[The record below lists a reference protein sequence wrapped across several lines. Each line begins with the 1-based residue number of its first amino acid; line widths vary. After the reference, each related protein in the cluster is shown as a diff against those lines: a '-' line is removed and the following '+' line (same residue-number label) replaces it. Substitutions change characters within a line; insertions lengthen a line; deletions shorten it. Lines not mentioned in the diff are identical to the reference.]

1 MIVILK
7 KKENL
12 LFFVIKARS
21 FEICLQNNCI
31 KLKCYITLEKD
42 KDAKKKRNEQQT
54 PPGTPMSSNLL
65 MSNQAGSNSPCDS
78 LYESLSSP
86 KNNNGSNAGG
96 PNNNNNGSNSGGAKK
111 VNVEVIMKSN
121 PFRVEENEKTT
132 RMELI
137 RNTSGDNSMLRFTYF
152 VRPECE
158 AKKFRG
164 YIYLDK
170 K

>member
-1 MIVILK
+1 M
-7 KKENL
+7 
-12 LFFVIKARS
+12 
-21 FEICLQNNCI
+21 
-31 KLKCYITLEKD
+31 EKD
-42 KDAKKKRNEQQT
+42 KDAKKKRNEQQNSQQT

-65 MSNQAGSNSPCDS
+65 GGSNSPCDS

-86 KNNNGSNAGG
+86 KNTTNNSSTSTSCMGANGG
-96 PNNNNNGSNSGGAKK
+96 TNGANNSGGAKK

-137 RNTSGDNSMLRFTYF
+137 KNTSGDNSMLRFTYF

-164 YIYLDK
+164 LKKYLFSRK
-170 K
+170 KFFLAKQTNYFFRFKY

>member
-1 MIVILK
+1 
-7 KKENL
+7 
-12 LFFVIKARS
+12 
-21 FEICLQNNCI
+21 
-31 KLKCYITLEKD
+31 
-42 KDAKKKRNEQQT
+42 
-54 PPGTPMSSNLL
+54 

-96 PNNNNNGSNSGGAKK
+96 PNNNNNNGSNSGGAKK

-170 K
+170 KLSF